1 MNMISKV
8 IASKTLVEIL
18 KEQAK
23 QKVKE
28 INEKLGVR
36 PALTILMAG
45 NNPASVS
52 YVTKKIELAKECGMK
67 SEIIYLNEN
76 SSQEYDKITTELNNN
91 KDINGFMLQLP
102 CPIELENGFNIN
114 SEKDVDC
121 LTEVTYQKMLTE
133 KQDAF
138 SPCTPLGILRY
149 LEFLGVEISGTNF
162 AIIGKSRLVGKP
174 LFELLLNS
182 GGTVTLCHSRT
193 KDLAKSISTA
203 DVVISAVGKPNL
215 LNQDNIQEGQILIDV
230 GINKVEG
237 KLCGDIAKD
246 AVEKAKIITPVPGGV
261 GPLTVMSLITN
272 TIDACYMQNGLA
284 RPTWKVQ

>member
-1 MNMISKV
+1 MISKV

-149 LEFLGVEISGTNF
+149 LEFLGVEIWGTNF

>member
-1 MNMISKV
+1 MISKV